1 MFLGTGVLAFACSL
15 AADHGRAEPRFH
27 AVAYVTDPRS
37 HGTLGDSLLSLE
49 EAILLHNG
57 QLAFHQLSLTEQG
70 QLSLIPGTG
79 STTDVTWIDI
89 DGTSTPVITIERD
102 LSPVLDTSFGLL
114 IKGFNEPPVLDFSGA
129 NLTRGLFAPANSLA
143 LEDLVF
149 SGGPYGVD
157 VVQTDVAG
165 QSGATL
171 RRVRFEN
178 QAQFGLRVLAMTP
191 GGIGRVILEDCA
203 FTNVPDAILHDE
215 SGSGR
220 TTIFEARN
228 LSIRG
233 AGRGLELVLGAAG
246 SGRYLL
252 DRLEID
258 ASVAGLRI
266 LRPSGADRLAS
277 IESTAV
283 RVQAPLAVAIDT
295 SAPGIT
301 ILRLRLWHLS
311 ATPGGTALQIGNQL
325 GSFAGS
331 LDEITLEGTT
341 QLRSRGT
348 ALPLTLTNLRGR
360 NASVSLATDVVQPL
374 TVVDSRF
381 DQCQIVNAGTAPIAF
396 ANCCVVGGSLGGTAN
411 APILCSDSHLACAT
425 THVQQTRPLAAP
437 QLGSMSLTP
446 NDVLVGAAVQFHA
459 DLPAGLAGV
468 FLLGTTDPDPALLPQ
483 PYHLYSIPTLTV
495 TLPGIYRAQQSLS
508 LPVPNQAWLA
518 GLDFVAQLVV
528 VPDPGMVAPPI
539 QLPPGRRFVLR

>member
-1 MFLGTGVLAFACSL
+1 MSLCAGVLALACSL
-15 AADHGRAEPRFH
+15 AADHGGGATRFH
-27 AVAYVTDPRS
+27 AVAYVTDPLS

-57 QLAFHQLSLTEQG
+57 QLAFNQLSPTEQG

-79 STTDVTWIDI
+79 NTTDVTWIDI

-114 IKGFNEPPVLDFSGA
+114 IKGFNEAPVFDFSGT
-129 NLTRGLFAPANSLA
+129 NLTRGLLAPANSLA

-178 QAQFGLRVLAMTP
+178 QAQFGLRVRATTP

-203 FTNVPDAILHDE
+203 FANVPEAVLHDE

-233 AGRGLELVLGAAG
+233 SARGLELVLGSGG
-246 SGRYLL
+246 SGRYTL
-252 DRLEID
+252 DRFEID
-258 ASVAGLRI
+258 ASITGLRI
-266 LRPSGADRLAS
+266 LRPFGASRLAA
-277 IESTAV
+277 IESTAL
-283 RVQAPLAVAIDT
+283 RVQAPLAVSIETTPLGLT
-295 SAPGIT
+295 SVA
-301 ILRLRLWHLS
+301 LRLWHLS
-311 ATPGGTALQIGNQL
+311 AGPAGTALLLGAAGHRLIGT
-325 GSFAGS
+325 
-331 LDEITLEGTT
+331 LDELTFEGAARIAAGASPVP
-341 QLRSRGT
+341 L
-348 ALPLTLTNLRGR
+348 ALANLRGR
-360 NASVSLATDVVQPL
+360 NASISLATDPVQPFGL
-374 TVVDSRF
+374 SDSRF
-381 DQCQIVNAGTAPIAF
+381 DQCQILNAGSAPITF
-396 ANCCVVGGSLGGTAN
+396 VNCCVFGGSLGGTAN
-411 APILCSDSHLACAT
+411 APMLCSDSHLACAT
-425 THVQQTRPLAAP
+425 TQVQQTRPLAAP
-437 QLGSMSLTP
+437 QLGSMSLSP
-446 NDVLVGAAVQFHA
+446 HDVLVGASVQLHA
-459 DLPAGLAGV
+459 DLPAGLAGI
-468 FLLGTTDPDPALLPQ
+468 FLLGSTDPDPILLPQ
-483 PYHLYSIPTLTV
+483 PFHLYSIPALTV

-508 LPVPNQAWLA
+508 LPVPNQPWLA
-518 GLDFVAQLVV
+518 GFEFVAQLVV
-528 VPDPGMVAPPI
+528 VADPGMVAPPI